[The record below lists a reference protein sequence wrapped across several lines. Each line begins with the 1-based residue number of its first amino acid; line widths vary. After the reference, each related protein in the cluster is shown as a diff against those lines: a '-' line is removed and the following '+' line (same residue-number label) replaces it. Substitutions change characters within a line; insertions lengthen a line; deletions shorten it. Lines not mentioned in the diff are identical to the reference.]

1 MDKTYFDMIAK
12 RRRIIAENTRDVM
25 GFNPVATDAV
35 QELYVLIFG
44 TYLPKR
50 FPDMFSIESYSS
62 SQKRLRSPHSI
73 RNLVTEEIVNLD
85 PIPEPIECLKILGS
99 QVDCE
104 FAILLPT
111 SDPRAASFRAEP
123 TNSPR
128 DVYHLHAFMLAFPSG
143 FTPAQKLGLPLAC
156 EFERRCLSTNTN
168 KRK

>member
-35 QELYVLIFG
+35 QELYVWIFG

-111 SDPRAASFRAEP
+111 SDPQAASFQVEP
-123 TNSPR
+123 TDSPEE
-128 DVYHLHAFMLAFPSG
+128 VYHLHSFILTFPSG
-143 FTPAQKLGLPLAC
+143 FTPAQNLGLPLG
-156 EFERRCLSTNTN
+156 
-168 KRK
+168 RKFGRQCPLAN